1 MYLSYNIH
9 RASGWVLLVVATTTC
24 CLFTVNAQL
33 EPQYIPASTA
43 DSVTCYP
50 ADSLAWRSVP
60 GKMVVHGAPFVKKPT
75 APVPPAPPMREPG
88 RPLPVDVGVGPAGG
102 FETAPRPPMRL
113 PQQQQQQPFMR
124 PPAGNTRPGPNM
136 NPVVS
141 QQRAIPAVRFLQ
153 EGQEHQKVAGA
164 VVDGVGIETPD
175 WMGQGD
181 ELTEEDKA
189 AIARE
194 SMYANIQIKGLNW
207 FGLDRINIFE
217 GTNYKTIDEVI
228 AFLIDH
234 KINAIRLPFSL
245 EFALT
250 PMDVQEAKAGGGFGE
265 LQYPDR
271 GKISPA
277 YYGMTSWEIID
288 ILFKTAGEN
297 GILILLDMHMLDPA
311 KGVSRLWYDPEK
323 YSEATVMWGWER
335 ILKRYVG
342 HWNLF
347 GLDVMN
353 ECHDHASWGTGNP
366 MTDFNSYV
374 ERFMLFINERVP
386 EYRGLFFVEGVFLN
400 GDGRDPGPYPYWWGG
415 NLMGADKHPIDT
427 KIAALNDRVVYA
439 PHIYGPDVSNMLYF
453 NDFRFPNNLRNVWD
467 LQFGWLIKSTRK
479 ALVVGE
485 WGGSCKNKDGVVQ
498 EHLAEWM
505 VENCFQS
512 NFWWALNP
520 GSSDTDGLMSP
531 DWSHFDPFK
540 MNLLGKVQPDPSTFT
555 FDKASNQVCI
565 RHGAPPNP
573 QCASNI
579 DAVAS
584 RQPSQVGYDNPLTNA
599 WSAVNRLRGST

>member
-207 FGLDRINIFE
+207 VRLMRKRKGGEVGLTLWGMSKAQTSTSLKYSLFNRIHAHSLAWTELTSSRGLTTRYTE
-217 GTNYKTIDEVI
+217 GRERRNMGLIGQSLYDLPSLSHSLWEPCLPS
-228 AFLIDH
+228 FLIH
-234 KINAIRLPFSL
+234 R
-245 EFALT
+245 
-250 PMDVQEAKAGGGFGE
+250 
-265 LQYPDR
+265 
-271 GKISPA
+271 
-277 YYGMTSWEIID
+277 
-288 ILFKTAGEN
+288 
-297 GILILLDMHMLDPA
+297 
-311 KGVSRLWYDPEK
+311 
-323 YSEATVMWGWER
+323 
-335 ILKRYVG
+335 
-342 HWNLF
+342 
-347 GLDVMN
+347 
-353 ECHDHASWGTGNP
+353 
-366 MTDFNSYV
+366 
-374 ERFMLFINERVP
+374 
-386 EYRGLFFVEGVFLN
+386 
-400 GDGRDPGPYPYWWGG
+400 
-415 NLMGADKHPIDT
+415 
-427 KIAALNDRVVYA
+427 
-439 PHIYGPDVSNMLYF
+439 
-453 NDFRFPNNLRNVWD
+453 
-467 LQFGWLIKSTRK
+467 
-479 ALVVGE
+479 
-485 WGGSCKNKDGVVQ
+485 
-498 EHLAEWM
+498 
-505 VENCFQS
+505 
-512 NFWWALNP
+512 
-520 GSSDTDGLMSP
+520 
-531 DWSHFDPFK
+531 
-540 MNLLGKVQPDPSTFT
+540 PST
-555 FDKASNQVCI
+555 K
-565 RHGAPPNP
+565 
-573 QCASNI
+573 
-579 DAVAS
+579 
-584 RQPSQVGYDNPLTNA
+584 
-599 WSAVNRLRGST
+599 